1 MAAAEVPAPS
11 GHFTQIKE
19 QKLKPGDLEEEKE
32 EDGAQR
38 VEAPEGAAQESEADN
53 SCLLLD
59 ASPQELPSRAESDR
73 RILTLQ
79 TAHLASQDVHLQG
92 LGWLSLP
99 HSEERPGTVPQTE
112 GILQLPSVL
121 WLDPE
126 PELSLQHCVT
136 VSIPE
141 ELYPPEEL
149 ELMHFHLLQENVL
162 VTEENQ
168 ELPPNLDESTAPKKV
183 RFVLTHF

>member
-1 MAAAEVPAPS
+1 MAAAEVPVPS

-32 EDGAQR
+32 ENGVQR
-38 VEAPEGAAQESEADN
+38 VEAQEGAVEEAEAEN
-53 SCLLLD
+53 SCLLLE
-59 ASPQELPSRAESDR
+59 AGTPGESDR

-79 TAHLASQDVHLQG
+79 TVHLESQDVHLQG
-92 LGWLSLP
+92 LGWLSVP
-99 HSEERPGTVPQTE
+99 HSEELPGTGPQAE

-126 PELSLQHCVT
+126 PQLSLQHCVT

-149 ELMHFHLLQENVL
+149 ELIHTYLLRDNVL
-162 VTEENQ
+162 VAEENQ
-168 ELPPNLDESTAPKKV
+168 ELTPNLDESTALKKV
-183 RFVLTHF
+183 RFVLTH